1 MADSLRSFVD
11 QVAAAEPVPG
21 GGSVAALAGAMG
33 AALGQMAIRITKEK
47 KDYRQYAERYADALD
62 RLAPNASTLLE
73 LVDADADSYRSVLE
87 AYKLSKDSAAR
98 PKAIQ
103 DAMIRA
109 TEIPSRTASCAAEAL
124 KVLEDLRAIVHINV
138 ASDLQV
144 GMQMLRSSLRGA
156 IVNMRTNLT
165 GVKDAE
171 VRVRYEDMIIGW
183 EQTLR
188 GN

>member
-1 MADSLRSFVD
+1 
-11 QVAAAEPVPG
+11 
-21 GGSVAALAGAMG
+21 
-33 AALGQMAIRITKEK
+33 
-47 KDYRQYAERYADALD
+47 
-62 RLAPNASTLLE
+62 
-73 LVDADADSYRSVLE
+73 
-87 AYKLSKDSAAR
+87 
-98 PKAIQ
+98 
-103 DAMIRA
+103 
-109 TEIPSRTASCAAEAL
+109 
-124 KVLEDLRAIVHINV
+124 
-138 ASDLQV
+138 V